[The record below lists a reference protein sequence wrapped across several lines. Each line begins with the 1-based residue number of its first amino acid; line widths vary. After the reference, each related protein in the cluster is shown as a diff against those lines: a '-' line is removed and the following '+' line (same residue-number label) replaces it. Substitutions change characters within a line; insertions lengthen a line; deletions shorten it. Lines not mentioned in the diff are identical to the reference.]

1 MILSLGILLSV
12 LEFFFPSL
20 SKDFVICIMFCLVT
34 VKKTEHGKKHKEF
47 CLVSVKKTQQIKQHH
62 KIYVIIITTD
72 LNKEDENI
80 RQIIERHLRKKSYLK

>member
-1 MILSLGILLSV
+1 M
-12 LEFFFPSL
+12 
-20 SKDFVICIMFCLVT
+20 DFVIYIMFCLVT

-47 CLVSVKKTQQIKQHH
+47 CLVSVKKTQQIKQDHN
-62 KIYVIIITTD
+62 IYVIIITIN

>member
-1 MILSLGILLSV
+1 
-12 LEFFFPSL
+12 
-20 SKDFVICIMFCLVT
+20 LVT

>member
-1 MILSLGILLSV
+1 M
-12 LEFFFPSL
+12 
-20 SKDFVICIMFCLVT
+20 DFVIYIMFCLVT

-47 CLVSVKKTQQIKQHH
+47 CLVSMKKTQQIKQDHN
-62 KIYVIIITTD
+62 IYVIIITIN